1 MGNLLF
7 LNQLSHIS
15 IESGGSSTGDNSN
28 VEISLA
34 AIDLL
39 FAMLK
44 TVSTPSTTAATP
56 LQVTQSV
63 GRADNSKDE
72 KRRTTELKAN
82 DDLVA
87 ERETARDELWQATWQ
102 ALRDA
107 VSVRYLSAEL
117 ALHMCQSL
125 FSLYASNSDAEFRY
139 SANIQIL
146 LEMVV
151 VLSRPRLQKEVSSQ
165 LSIANNR
172 STVVEMQLQR
182 AVMDLLKSIKTVD
195 SLAFLSLVSC
205 LCELCFSFKNV
216 LLSIQGINHEALD
229 CGSQP
234 IPLGPCAEKLRMA
247 AGKYLTDILQ
257 SSLDDRTGSRKIQ
270 VPPQGEGE
278 SVIIPVISKG
288 TALSTL
294 DVVVKRFQ
302 YDICE
307 SAMNARAGRTG
318 GEVAA
323 PIARNCSNLA
333 VGSSA
338 SNDGSSSS
346 SGVWFLSSIGRML
359 STSSEQMPSSL
370 PVPSSLT
377 PTQISP
383 RRPSVADP
391 MHKFQHSGSSGASL
405 SPSNSRPRLI
415 PGEAPSSSSRFR
427 PLHNLT
433 FEMDLLINALYI
445 CFEIADIDNAV
456 PNHRLSISTREMSAS
471 LSLWTTVLSV
481 TACCLSPW
489 RESELTS
496 ATLTGSGSG
505 SGSTSTLGISS
516 AASNASSIPPI
527 THNLT
532 IEKEIAVQYPVLNL
546 LNVFFPDKEGIVCRN
561 KLNRFSPI
569 IPDLLLFPFWNNE
582 PYLSAKDKIIML
594 LI

>member
-1 MGNLLF
+1 
-7 LNQLSHIS
+7 
-15 IESGGSSTGDNSN
+15 
-28 VEISLA
+28 
-34 AIDLL
+34 
-39 FAMLK
+39 MLK
-44 TVSTPSTTAATP
+44 TVSTPSATTAAAP
-56 LQVTQSV
+56 LQGTKSA
-63 GRADNSKDE
+63 GLTDNSTEE
-72 KRRTTELKAN
+72 KRRSSEPKAT

-87 ERETARDELWQATWQ
+87 ERESARDDLWQATWQ
-102 ALRDA
+102 ALRNA
-107 VSVRYLSAEL
+107 MSVRYLSAEL

-125 FSLYASNSDAEFRY
+125 FGLYASNSDAEFRY

-151 VLSRPRLQKEVSSQ
+151 VLSRPRLQNDISSQ
-165 LSIANNR
+165 PSILSNR

-216 LLSIQGINHEALD
+216 LLSVQGTNHGALD
-229 CGSQP
+229 SGTQP
-234 IPLGPCAEKLRMA
+234 VPLGPCAEKLRIA
-247 AGKYLTDILQ
+247 AGKYLSDILQ
-257 SSLDDRTGSRKIQ
+257 SSLEDRTGSKKNQ
-270 VPPQGEGE
+270 VPPQGERDSE
-278 SVIIPVISKG
+278 VIPVISKG
-288 TALSTL
+288 SALSTL
-294 DVVVKRFQ
+294 DVVVKRFH

-307 SAMNARAGRTG
+307 SAMNARAGNTG

-323 PIARNCSNLA
+323 PRATNCNTLT

-338 SNDGSSSS
+338 GNDGSSSS

-359 STSSEQMPSSL
+359 STSSDQTPSSL
-370 PVPSSLT
+370 PIPSSLT

-391 MHKFQHSGSSGASL
+391 MHKFQHSGSSTSSGASL
-405 SPSNSRPRLI
+405 GPSPSRSRLI

-433 FEMDLLINALYI
+433 FEMDLLISALDI
-445 CFEIADIDNAV
+445 CFEIADIDSAV
-456 PNHRLSISTREMSAS
+456 PHHRMSISTREVSAS

-505 SGSTSTLGISS
+505 SISTLGIS
-516 AASNASSIPPI
+516 AAVSNTSSNPPI

-532 IEKEIAVQYPVLNL
+532 VVKEIAVQYPVRNL
-546 LNVFFPDKEGIVCRN
+546 LNVFFPDKEGNVS
-561 KLNRFSPI
+561 LNELSNFLHIILDTFVLSLWYKERLLSPKEKI
-569 IPDLLLFPFWNNE
+569 
-582 PYLSAKDKIIML
+582 IIML
-594 LI
+594 ISCLTDSFHAYP